1 MTTVTADDWTATW
14 QPMLEAVGTDLSKGR
29 ITRAADPIERSTVRR
44 YLEPLEF
51 DCALHYDPE
60 VAQGHGYPDVTAP
73 YTSLLTFTI
82 PPMWVPG
89 QVLFTS
95 NERDAQPSASPI
107 NGDDLRVAPHLT
119 GFFAT
124 DIEMDFLRPP
134 VVGEWL
140 SRRGNVLLSCAPK
153 WISVG
158 RGAFMTL
165 ESEVITDSGEVVG
178 RVRNTVF
185 AYEPVGAPPPASPAP
200 SGPAAPPQRA
210 AAAGSF
216 TAPAPTTAAA
226 LTQRHFEDVTMGER
240 LNPVEFPLTVYRM
253 VMEAGANRDFN
264 SIHHNS
270 EYAKASGAPE
280 MYASTS
286 FLLGMWERAV
296 RDYIGLEGTI
306 QSLRGFRMKKFN
318 PVGTTTVV
326 HGEVTGTGPAP
337 GQVELRVWC
346 ENNGDV
352 TVGPGTV
359 TLTLPL
365 ATQSRI

>member
-14 QPMLEAVGTDLSKGR
+14 QPMLDAVGTDLSQGR
-29 ITRAADPIERSTVRR
+29 IVRAADPIERSTVRR

-51 DCALHYDPE
+51 DCALHYDVE
-60 VAQGHGYPDVTAP
+60 VARRHGHPDVTAP
-73 YTSLLTFTI
+73 YTSVLTFTI
-82 PPMWVPG
+82 APMWGPG

-95 NERDAQPSASPI
+95 NERDAQPSSSPI

-124 DIEMDFLRPP
+124 DIEMDFIRPP
-134 VVGEWL
+134 AVGEWL

-165 ESEVITDSGEVVG
+165 ESEVVTEGGEVVG

-185 AYEPVGAPPPASPAP
+185 AYEPVGPPPSAPTAGPPTSAAPQAAP
-200 SGPAAPPQRA
+200 SGPVAA
-210 AAAGSF
+210 
-216 TAPAPTTAAA
+216 T
-226 LTQRHFEDVTMGER
+226 LTQRHFEDVSVGER
-240 LNPVEFPLTVYRM
+240 LTPVQFPLTVYRM

-270 EYAKASGAPE
+270 EYAKATGAPE

-296 RDYIGLEGTI
+296 REYIGLEGTI
-306 QSLRGFRMKKFN
+306 GALRGFRMKKFN

-326 HGEVTGTGPAP
+326 HGEVTGTGPEP

-346 ENNGDV
+346 DNNGEV

-359 TLTLPL
+359 SITLPL
-365 ATQSRI
+365 ASL

>member
-1 MTTVTADDWTATW
+1 EGRRTGSTGSSQMTTVTADDWTATW

-29 ITRAADPIERSTVRR
+29 TIRAADPIERSTVRR

-60 VAQGHGYPDVTAP
+60 VARRHGYPGVTAP

-82 PPMWVPG
+82 APMWVPG

-165 ESEVITDSGEVVG
+165 ESEVVTDAGEVVG

-185 AYEPVGAPPPASPAP
+185 AYEPVGAPPAARNSPAAT
-200 SGPAAPPQRA
+200 PAAPPA
-210 AAAGSF
+210 APSRPAATAAPQAASS
-216 TAPAPTTAAA
+216 APAQAAPTDPPLA
-226 LTQRHFEDVTMGER
+226 QRRFEDVTVGER
-240 LNPVEFPLTVYRM
+240 LAPVEFPLTVYRM

-264 SIHHNS
+264 SI
-270 EYAKASGAPE
+270 
-280 MYASTS
+280 
-286 FLLGMWERAV
+286 
-296 RDYIGLEGTI
+296 
-306 QSLRGFRMKKFN
+306 
-318 PVGTTTVV
+318 
-326 HGEVTGTGPAP
+326 
-337 GQVELRVWC
+337 
-346 ENNGDV
+346 
-352 TVGPGTV
+352 
-359 TLTLPL
+359 
-365 ATQSRI
+365 